1 MSDGRDTMYAYY
13 AAQEVLPTYGGFES
27 EADLAAHERHRRRL
41 FTDKLKLPPRLFAGA
56 RLLELG
62 PDAGENSL
70 VFARWGAE
78 CHLAE
83 PHLRAHE
90 TIRSYF
96 EHFGLTGRLA
106 ALEHADLEGYPA
118 PDAPDDRFHV
128 VDAEGF
134 VNAIQPVS
142 AWIDKLAQLLAPEGL
157 AVVFYNERFG
167 GLLELTWKVVNARHR
182 ELIGAGSL
190 DSARALF
197 GTKWD
202 SIPHK
207 RAIESWAM
215 DVLENPFVRLR
226 FFVEPV
232 SMCVQAAAA
241 GLRLYSS
248 WPDYCGGLDP
258 FWFKRE
264 RSTEE
269 ETAGTAEFI
278 RRSRLSHVFGR
289 RHFLTGDP
297 APVEDQLSQLV
308 IDFDSLIDGFDAA
321 VAARCDRAL
330 ADTART
336 LSSAAVLTSDA
347 DRKQSLATVAMLRS
361 LLELLAC
368 GSADEIRMFANADRA
383 FVESWGMPSH
393 FAVFRRDD
401 RRS

>member
-1 MSDGRDTMYAYY
+1 
-13 AAQEVLPTYGGFES
+13 
-27 EADLAAHERHRRRL
+27 
-41 FTDKLKLPPRLFAGA
+41 
-56 RLLELG
+56 
-62 PDAGENSL
+62 
-70 VFARWGAE
+70 
-78 CHLAE
+78 
-83 PHLRAHE
+83 
-90 TIRSYF
+90 
-96 EHFGLTGRLA
+96 
-106 ALEHADLEGYPA
+106 
-118 PDAPDDRFHV
+118 
-128 VDAEGF
+128 
-134 VNAIQPVS
+134 
-142 AWIDKLAQLLAPEGL
+142 
-157 AVVFYNERFG
+157 
-167 GLLELTWKVVNARHR
+167 
-182 ELIGAGSL
+182 
-190 DSARALF
+190 
-197 GTKWD
+197 
-202 SIPHK
+202 
-207 RAIESWAM
+207 M